1 MGFVRFALTRPY
13 TFFVGGILILLLG
26 AAAIVNTPTDV
37 FPNIDIPVVTIVWD
51 YQGLSGEETEQRLTT
66 YSEFSISFF
75 VDNIR
80 SIESTTLPGNVVEKV
95 YFQPGVNLDLAM
107 AQIISATNSIRAFM
121 PPGTQPPI
129 VMQFSASTVPI
140 LQLAL
145 SSDRLNESQL
155 YDYGVY
161 RVRQQLAPIQGVTL
175 PSPYGGKIRQ
185 IMIDIDQ
192 PALVGLGLTPSDVTN
207 AINAQTLTLPAGE
220 VKLGNWQY
228 ETRFNAMPETVA
240 RLNEIPIKQ
249 IGGAIVKIKDVATV
263 RDGAAVQRNIARVEG
278 RRSALLTIFKQG
290 SASTLNVINRIR
302 NEALPIT
309 RASAPPGMQI
319 REFFDQSVFVRG
331 AITGVVTEALI
342 AAGLTAGMILVF
354 LGSWRSTLIVGV
366 SIPLSILASIAVMSA
381 IGETL
386 NIMTLGGLALAV
398 GILVDDATVTIEN
411 IHRLHDEGS
420 SVASATLHGAAGIAL
435 PTLVSTLAISCVFVS
450 VEFLVGPPRY
460 LFTPLALAVVFAM
473 LASYAISRT
482 LVPILA
488 GMLLEGEE
496 RAKERA
502 KAKPGLLTRFFQAF
516 DRGFE
521 RLRDGYAALL
531 SDLLVSAWKVPT
543 AAVAMIALAA
553 FIYPR
558 VGSDF
563 FPAVDAGTFQLHV
576 RAPTGTRIESTEKL
590 FDRVEATIHEV
601 VPEAE
606 LDLVLDNIGIPFR
619 YNLPFDDGSTVG
631 KFDGSVLVSLKPGH
645 QPTAGYVQRL
655 RDVLAEQFPEL
666 TIYAQPADIVSRIVN
681 FGLPAPIDVQVQGY
695 DKKTNLRV
703 TLAMLAE
710 LRKLPG
716 LADAHLHQIIDQPR
730 LYVDVDR
737 DRAQDLGLSIQDVA
751 SNVGTSFASSLTVNP
766 NYWIDPNVG
775 IIYPITVQSPEYRI
789 GSMDDIRNVLVGGGQ
804 PDPSGGP
811 GAPTLLSNVAKFSRT
826 SAQSVINH
834 ANIQPTFDIYASPEG
849 RDLGALQVDIN
860 RIVAKYRG
868 QLSPGNTI
876 AVRGQIESMN
886 SAFGR
891 IGIGLAAA
899 AVLVYLLMVVNFQS
913 WMDPLVVALG
923 LPGAMCGICLML
935 FATGTSFSVPSL
947 MGAILSVGVASANSI
962 LLVTFAKE
970 QRREGKSA
978 VEAAVLAGRTR
989 LRPILMTAL
998 AMLVGMLPMS
1008 LGLGEGGE
1016 QNAPLGR
1023 AVIGGLLVATA
1034 ATLFLVP
1041 WLYTRLRRHEPPPS
1055 TKYADA

>member
-13 TFFVGGILILLLG
+13 TFFVGAILILLLG
-26 AAAIVNTPTDV
+26 TAAALKTPTDV
-37 FPNIDIPVVTIVWD
+37 FPNIDIPVVTVVWD

-80 SIESTTLPGNVVEKV
+80 NIESSTIPGNVVEKV

-121 PPGTQPPI
+121 PPGVQPPI
-129 VMQFSASTVPI
+129 IMQFSASTVPI

-145 SSDRLNESQL
+145 SSDTLNQSQL

-185 IMIDIDQ
+185 IMIDINQ
-192 PALVGLGLTPSDVTN
+192 QSLVALGLTPADVTN

-220 VKLGNWQY
+220 VKLGHWQY
-228 ETRFNAMPETVA
+228 ETRFNAMPSTVA
-240 RLNEIPIKQ
+240 RLNEIPIRR
-249 IGGAIVKIKDVATV
+249 IGNAIVKIKDVATV

-278 RRSALLTIFKQG
+278 RRAALLTIFKQG
-290 SASTLNVINRIR
+290 SASTLDVIDRIR
-302 NEALPIT
+302 DEALPVT
-309 RASAPPGMQI
+309 RASAPKGMRIQ
-319 REFFDQSVFVRG
+319 EFFDQSVFVRG
-331 AITGVVTEALI
+331 AIFGVVTEACI
-342 AAGLTAGMILVF
+342 AACLTAAMILLF
-354 LGSWRSTLIVGV
+354 LGSWRSTLIVAV
-366 SIPLSILASIAVMSA
+366 SIPLSILASIAVLSA
-381 IGETL
+381 TGQTL

-411 IHRLHDEGS
+411 IHRLHDEGQ
-420 SVASATLHGAAGIAL
+420 SVAYATLHGAAGIAL
-435 PTLVSTLAISCVFVS
+435 PTLVSTLAICCVFVS
-450 VEFLVGPPRY
+450 VEFLVGPPKF

-488 GMLLEGEE
+488 GILLEGEE
-496 RAKERA
+496 RARKRA
-502 KAKPGLLTRFFQAF
+502 KLRQGVFSRFVAGFDHAF
-516 DRGFE
+516 ARM
-521 RLRDGYAALL
+521 RDGYASLL
-531 SDLLVSAWKVPT
+531 EDLLASSWKVPA
-543 AAVAMIALAA
+543 AAVAVIAIAA
-553 FIYPR
+553 FIFPR

-563 FPAVDAGTFQLHV
+563 FPSVDAGTFQLHI
-576 RAPTGTRIESTEKL
+576 RAPSGKRIESTEQI
-590 FDRVEATIHEV
+590 FDRVEATIREV
-601 VPEAE
+601 VPAAE
-606 LDLVLDNIGIPFR
+606 LDLVLDNFGIPFR

-631 KFDGSVLVSLKPGH
+631 KFDGSILVSLKGAH
-645 QPTAGYVQRL
+645 APTASYVSRL
-655 RDVLAEQFPEL
+655 RDVLMKRFPEL
-666 TIYAQPADIVSRIVN
+666 IVYAQPADIVSRIVN

-695 DKKTNLRV
+695 DKKTNLKV
-703 TLAMLAE
+703 ALAMLADM
-710 LRKLPG
+710 RRIPG

-737 DRAQDLGLSIQDVA
+737 DRAQDLGITIQDVA
-751 SNVGTSFASSLTVNP
+751 NNVGTSLVSGLTVSP
-766 NYWIDPNVG
+766 NYWTDPASG

-789 GSMDDIRNVLVGGGQ
+789 ASMNDLRNLLVGGGRQ
-804 PDPSGGP
+804 LASGAP
-811 GAPTLLSNVAKFSRT
+811 GAPTLLSNVARISRT
-826 SAQSVINH
+826 SSQSVITHSNV
-834 ANIQPTFDIYASPEG
+834 QPTFDLYASPEG
-849 RDLGALQVDIN
+849 RDLGGIASDI
-860 RIVAKYRG
+860 RRVVAKYQG
-868 QLSPGNTI
+868 QLGPGNQITI
-876 AVRGQIESMN
+876 RGQIESMD
-886 SAFGR
+886 SAFAR
-891 IGIGLAAA
+891 IGLGLAAA

-923 LPGAMCGICLML
+923 LPGAFCGICLML
-935 FATGTSFSVPSL
+935 FVTGTPYSVPSL

-962 LLVTFAKE
+962 LLVTFARD
-970 QRREGKSA
+970 QRLEGATA

-1008 LGLGEGGE
+1008 LALGEGGE

-1023 AVIGGLLVATA
+1023 AVIGGLLLATA

-1041 WLYTRLRRHEPPPS
+1041 WLYTRLRRNVAAPS
-1055 TKYADA
+1055 TKYTDV